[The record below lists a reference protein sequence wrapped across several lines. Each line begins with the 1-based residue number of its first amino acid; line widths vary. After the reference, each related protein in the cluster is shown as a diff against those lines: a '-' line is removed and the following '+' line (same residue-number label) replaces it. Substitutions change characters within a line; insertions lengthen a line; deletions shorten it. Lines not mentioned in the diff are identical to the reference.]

1 MILLRF
7 LPIVLLGSLAGAQEL
22 IVQKVL
28 PLEAAMKVA
37 QGAMER
43 CKADGYKVS
52 VTIVDASGAVKLQLR
67 GDGTNAHTVELSKQK
82 AYTAM
87 TYKRTSAET
96 LTMWKTAGVFPN
108 IPGTVA
114 IGGGV
119 PIKAGADVIGGIGVS
134 GAPGGEKDEV
144 CADEG
149 IKKIASILK

>member
-1 MILLRF
+1 MKLLRL
-7 LPIVLLGSLAGAQEL
+7 LPLVLLGSLLSAQEL

-28 PLEAAMKVA
+28 PLEAAIKVA
-37 QGAMER
+37 QGAMDR

-52 VTIVDASGAVKLQLR
+52 VTIVDVSGVVKLQLR
-67 GDGTNAHTVELSKQK
+67 GDGTNVHTVELSKQK

-87 TYKRTSAET
+87 TYKRTTAET
-96 LTMWKTAGVFPN
+96 VTLWKAAGVFPN
-108 IPGTVA
+108 LAGTVA

-134 GAPGGEKDEV
+134 GAPGGEKDEA